1 MFADHP
7 LYPICV
13 PREEGFLR
21 VSKIHSLFYAAYG
34 NPEGIPIVVLH
45 GGPGAGCSDVLSRL
59 FDLSRWNV
67 FMFDQRGAMRSEP
80 FASMEE
86 NSSQHL
92 VADIEALRIHFGIE
106 KWIVFGG
113 SWGATLALLYGEAHP
128 ERCIGFILRGI
139 FLAREQ
145 DWLHLVYAMGKIFPE
160 GYEPCLEHIPEEE
173 RGDLISA
180 YYRRLFDPDPDVQ
193 MRAAEAFMRFDT
205 ICATHLPNPA
215 ALEQT
220 MQNEKLV
227 LGVAKAFFYYAKN
240 RFFLEPNQ
248 ILDQIGK
255 IAHLPTIIVQGRWDA
270 ITLPEM
276 AYLLH
281 KSWAGSKL
289 WMVPD
294 GGHSSNDPAI
304 AAALATATD
313 FFKEE
318 VK

>member
-1 MFADHP
+1 
-7 LYPICV
+7 
-13 PREEGFLR
+13 
-21 VSKIHSLFYAAYG
+21 
-34 NPEGIPIVVLH
+34 
-45 GGPGAGCSDVLSRL
+45 
-59 FDLSRWNV
+59 
-67 FMFDQRGAMRSEP
+67 MFDQRGAMRSEP

-86 NSSQHL
+86 NSSHHL
-92 VADIEALRIHFGIE
+92 VADIEALRLHFGIE
-106 KWIVFGG
+106 KWVVFGG
-113 SWGATLALLYGEAHP
+113 SWGAALALLYGEAHP

-145 DWLHLVYAMGKIFPE
+145 DWLHLLYPMGKIFPE
-160 GYEPCLEHIPEEE
+160 AYEPCLEHIPEEE
-173 RGDLISA
+173 RGDLLSA
-180 YYRRLFDPDPDVQ
+180 YHRRLFDPDPNVQ

-205 ICATHLPNPA
+205 ICTTHLPNPA
-215 ALEQT
+215 TLEQT

-227 LGVAKAFFYYAKN
+227 LGVTKAFFHYAKN
-240 RFFLEPNQ
+240 RFFIEPNQ

-255 IAHLPTIIVQGRWDA
+255 IAHLPAIIVHGRWDA

-281 KSWAGSKL
+281 KSWNGSKL

-313 FFKEE
+313 LFKEE
-318 VK
+318 VKWQKIL